1 MNDNKITDDQMRDA
15 LITLRNNT
23 ADELRIMERTLAQLI
38 DRIKGK
44 RAVVTSF
51 QYRIEKMEMAAIQP

>member
-51 QYRIEKMEMAAIQP
+51 QYRIEKMERAATQP